1 MAFKNKACLYARFV
15 VCLFIVCFF
24 FSSLKEKYKE
34 FGIIHYCFATVWDYS
49 LLFRYCYLG
58 LFTIVLNV

>member
-1 MAFKNKACLYARFV
+1 MLGSLF
-15 VCLFIVCFF
+15 VCLLFVFF

-49 LLFRYCYLG
+49 LLFRYCYLR
-58 LFTIVLNV
+58 LFNIVLNV